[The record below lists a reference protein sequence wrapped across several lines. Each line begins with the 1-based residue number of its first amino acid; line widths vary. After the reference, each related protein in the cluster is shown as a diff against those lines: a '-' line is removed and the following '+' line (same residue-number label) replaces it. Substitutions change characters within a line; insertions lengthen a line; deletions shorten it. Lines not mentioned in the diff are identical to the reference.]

1 MHVDYATTEVG
12 PEVDAIVRRLRGTNA
27 AATATQNLHLR
38 YFMYGALVAVIL
50 SVTVQM
56 VPVRDGRDV
65 NNRVPPSW
73 NPENDHNYSF
83 RAYMTDVSLWIM
95 LTDLQ
100 PHQQCAAL
108 ISRLGGAAREMGRMI
123 TPPEIMQGGMR
134 NGVQLDPVTYLL
146 AALQDRFA
154 ALDEETRLSSM
165 TELMAFHRH
174 SGESVNALLSR
185 YEIVRQRAATEGQ
198 FVMSVE
204 GCALQILRA
213 CNINPHQIILLLH
226 PFGGRMPNNEAEFS
240 QLCTALRRQ
249 GHIMEGVPG
258 NVSTLLRGPM
268 REARPGAYVTD
279 QQGDAIA
286 QSPGTQQQTY
296 FGRNQSA
303 SDQGDWGSA
312 PWEATAGTIPFTD
325 WTGGGSHWA
334 EPTGH
339 LADTGEVYAAD
350 YEEESWASTT
360 TDTSSDSGEEDLQAP
375 DVSQLSEAESTEQIY
390 LRYRR
395 AKRTWRRF
403 TGRPVRKFRRH
414 IKRHA

>member
-1 MHVDYATTEVG
+1 MAPQPHTVTVTDDLGLPCTSTDVQLGPVPHPSQTVVPTSVGTYKWLWFAVSIAIVVGFAFTNDPKKINPDTVVPESFRLGSGAVGSVHTVPNMHVEHATTEDG
-12 PEVDAIVRRLRGTNA
+12 PEVDAIARKLRGTNTA
-27 AATATQNLHLR
+27 AIATQNLHLR
-38 YFMYGALVAVIL
+38 HFMYGALVAVIL

-56 VPVRDGRDV
+56 VPARDGRDV
-65 NNRVPPSW
+65 NYRVPPSW
-73 NPENDHNYSF
+73 NPENDHSYSF

-123 TPPEIMQGGMR
+123 TPPEIMQGGVR
-134 NGVQLDPVTYLL
+134 NGVQLDPATYLL

-174 SGESVNALLSR
+174 PGESINALLSR

-240 QLCTALRRQ
+240 QLCTALRRM
-249 GHIMEGVPG
+249 GRIMEGVPG

-268 REARPGAYVTD
+268 REARPGAYV
-279 QQGDAIA
+279 
-286 QSPGTQQQTY
+286 
-296 FGRNQSA
+296 
-303 SDQGDWGSA
+303 
-312 PWEATAGTIPFTD
+312 
-325 WTGGGSHWA
+325 A
-334 EPTGH
+334 E
-339 LADTGEVYAAD
+339 
-350 YEEESWASTT
+350 
-360 TDTSSDSGEEDLQAP
+360 
-375 DVSQLSEAESTEQIY
+375 
-390 LRYRR
+390 
-395 AKRTWRRF
+395 
-403 TGRPVRKFRRH
+403 
-414 IKRHA
+414 